1 MVTSFADGTKVSMEM
16 AVVANATGLRVG
28 KRGMYGPRCKHVKD
42 ALNSFPMDQLLDG
55 GLVDY
60 ILGAEPAPGVFV
72 LGYNDHPIQQRY
84 MNYYKMGSGPLYVFY
99 TPYHLC
105 HLEVPLTVART
116 VLFNDAAIAPQGP
129 PMVDVVATA
138 KTDLKAGHIL
148 DGLGCY
154 MTYGQCENSDVGLEE
169 SFLPIGLGEGC
180 RLRRNIAKD
189 EVLTYADVEL
199 PEGRLCDKL
208 RAEQNAYF
216 ASIDTPLPGS

>member
-42 ALNSFPMDQLLDG
+42 ALNLFPMDQLLNG

-72 LGYNDHPIQQRY
+72 LGYNEHPIQQRY
-84 MNYYKMGSGPLYVFY
+84 MNYYKMGDGPLYCFY

-105 HLEVPLTVART
+105 HFEAHNTVARA
-116 VLFNDAAIAPQGP
+116 VLFGDAAITPQVP

-138 KTDLKAGHIL
+138 KTDLDAGQVL

-154 MTYGQCENSDVGLEE
+154 MTYGQCENSDVVLGE
-169 SFLPIGLGEGC
+169 SLLPIGLAEGC
-180 RLRRNIAKD
+180 RLKRNIAKD
-189 EVLTYADVEL
+189 EVLTYSDVEL

-208 RAEQNAYF
+208 RAEQNDYF
-216 ASIDTPLPGS
+216 ELIDTPVPES